1 MDLTAFKKLGLN
13 DKEISLYVT
22 LLEHGDNS
30 VRNLAALTEINRGT
44 AYDILKKLQEMGLVS
59 FFHKNT
65 KQHFV
70 AEDPEKILKLLAD
83 RQAGLKEAEEKVR
96 EMIPELKSLQE
107 KGGDKPVTK
116 FYEGKAGVRFI
127 LDDILSSTKEM
138 KTSEYYVYSAA
149 GVRED
154 VYSAYPDFNKK
165 RIKYNLKANTI
176 SLSEGGGTYGI
187 DERKWL
193 PSTTLGTGPSKSL
206 PVAQT
211 DSGQSELMT
220 YILIYAGKCAFISRD
235 SRNNPVGVIIENKMI
250 YGTQEAIFLQLW
262 KLI

>member
-1 MDLTAFKKLGLN
+1 MIAAYLILSMDISILKKLGFS
-13 DKEISLYVT
+13 DKETAIYLS
-22 LLEHGDNS
+22 LLEHGDSS
-30 VRNLAALTEINRGT
+30 VRNLASFSNLNRGT
-44 AYDILKKLQEMGLVS
+44 AYDILKKLQEAGLVS

-83 RQAGLKEAEEKVR
+83 RAEELKNAG
-96 EMIPELKSLQE
+96 EKIKELIPEMKSLQE
-107 KGGDKPVTK
+107 KGGNKPVTK
-116 FYEGKAGVRFI
+116 FYEGKSGIKFI
-127 LDDILSSTKEM
+127 LDDILNSAKDLEV
-138 KTSEYYVYSAA
+138 KEYYVYSAA

-165 RIKYNLKANTI
+165 RIKSKIKVNTI
-176 SLSEGGGTYGI
+176 SLSSGGGTYGL

-193 PSTTLGTGPSKSL
+193 PSVS
-206 PVAQT
+206 
-211 DSGQSELMT
+211 SGKMDMMT

-250 YGTQEAIFLQLW
+250 YETQKTLFLQMW
-262 KLI
+262 KFI